1 MSFFRTKFKVME
13 LPEWKWY
20 NERINLIDSEIRRHS
35 RFDRILDILARVDLE
50 YERLKKEKGQKMHLT
65 REQYF
70 ANDRGI
76 QRQREQLEYIRLNHL
91 YGDSWQKVGWVEPNQ
106 KD

>member
-1 MSFFRTKFKVME
+1 
-13 LPEWKWY
+13 
-20 NERINLIDSEIRRHS
+20 
-35 RFDRILDILARVDLE
+35 
-50 YERLKKEKGQKMHLT
+50 MHLT